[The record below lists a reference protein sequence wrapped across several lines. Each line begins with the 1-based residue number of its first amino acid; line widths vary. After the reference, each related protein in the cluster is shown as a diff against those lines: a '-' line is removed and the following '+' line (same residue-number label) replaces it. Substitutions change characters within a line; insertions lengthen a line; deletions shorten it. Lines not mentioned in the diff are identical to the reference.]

1 MQASKADGGG
11 RVLGTLVL
19 VLGFVLL
26 FGCQQVLPPTPNL
39 YLQGDTD
46 WFADVPSELQ
56 TSTVHVLYVTDRAQT
71 QKEGRPTRYGYKR
84 SGSVAWG
91 SSAVE
96 LGNGLTWDE
105 LAALSQVRKR
115 SRSVPVRLRSTTELG
130 RFPSIPMPMAMQ
142 GGRLVVDSEALTAQE
157 MAAEALRDEVR
168 TRLAVTPLK
177 EVFILIHGVGN
188 SFADAVTK
196 TAAWQHYS
204 RGQGVWIA
212 YTWPA
217 GHSGL
222 LEGYVYDFAS
232 SRFTVYHLKQLYRA
246 LAACPEVERINI
258 VAHSR
263 GTDTAATAVR
273 EVCLEA
279 RAQGTTRSTLKLGHL
294 VLLASDMD
302 LEVVGQRDGGDHV
315 FDMIDRVTVYASTK
329 DQALGFSNWLWDSA
343 RRAGQIRY
351 KDLDP
356 NQQQLLLTATTMN
369 AIDVRVNT
377 GGLGH
382 SYFSNPAVA
391 SDLLLL
397 LLEDRPPGKE
407 HGRPLEALQPGF
419 WGLDKGYPATDAR

>member
-1 MQASKADGGG
+1 MQARNDWCGKVWGA
-11 RVLGTLVL
+11 LVL
-19 VLGFVLL
+19 VLSFVFL
-26 FGCQQVLPPTPNL
+26 FGCQPVLAPTPNL
-39 YLQGDTD
+39 YLQGDAD

-56 TSTVHVLYVTDRAQT
+56 TSTVDVLYVTDRAQK
-71 QKEGRPTRYGYKR
+71 QKEGRPTSYGYKR
-84 SGSVAWG
+84 SGSLAWG
-91 SSAVE
+91 SGAVE

-130 RFPSIPMPMAMQ
+130 RFPSIPMPMTKQ
-142 GGRLVVDSEALTAQE
+142 GDRLVVDSEALIAEE

-168 TRLAVTPLK
+168 KRLAITPLK

-188 SFADAVTK
+188 SFADAVTR
-196 TAAWQHYS
+196 TAQWQHYS

-217 GHSGL
+217 GHPGL
-222 LEGYVYDFAS
+222 LEGYIYDFAS

-246 LAACPEVERINI
+246 LAACPEIERINI
-258 VAHSR
+258 AAHSR

-273 EVCLEA
+273 EMCLEA
-279 RAQGTTRSTLKLGHL
+279 RAQGTPRNALKLGHL
-294 VLLASDMD
+294 VFLASDMD
-302 LEVVGQRDGGDHV
+302 WEVVGQRDGGDHV

-329 DQALGFSNWLWDSA
+329 DQALSFSNWIWDSA
-343 RRAGQIRY
+343 RRAGQMRY
-351 KDLDP
+351 SDLDP
-356 NQQQLLLTATTMN
+356 NQQQLLLTATTIN

-382 SYFSNPAVA
+382 SYFANPAVA

-397 LLEDRPPGKE
+397 LLEDRPPGAE
-407 HGRPLEALQPGF
+407 YGRPLDPVRQGF
-419 WGLDKGYPATDAR
+419 WGLNKGYPATDGP